1 MSRTR
6 TILLFLILDADNR
19 PLAMVLLLLQIK
31 KKIISRDFSDIKR
44 QVIYNYDVRS
54 LTKTAIG

>member
-1 MSRTR
+1 
-6 TILLFLILDADNR
+6 LVLDAGNR

-44 QVIYNYDVRS
+44 QVIYNYVVRS